1 MQRKSCKYDSILSEE
16 FYISESHGVRDALVE
31 RQNDAHAADCY
42 HKCVLQPFYYFHIA
56 ILIQKYIN
64 KFVYFLTK
72 IPHLF
77 PFSKKRKMHA
87 SSSACISLV
96 NKFCYFTACKFL
108 VNTLTELR

>member
-16 FYISESHGVRDALVE
+16 FYISESHDQQSIVQSL
-31 RQNDAHAADCY
+31 N
-42 HKCVLQPFYYFHIA
+42 YFHIA

>member
-1 MQRKSCKYDSILSEE
+1 MQRKSCKYDSTLSEE
-16 FYISESHGVRDALVE
+16 FYN
-31 RQNDAHAADCY
+31 QTADCDQQSI
-42 HKCVLQPFYYFHIA
+42 VQSLNYFHIA

-64 KFVYFLTK
+64 EFVYFLTK